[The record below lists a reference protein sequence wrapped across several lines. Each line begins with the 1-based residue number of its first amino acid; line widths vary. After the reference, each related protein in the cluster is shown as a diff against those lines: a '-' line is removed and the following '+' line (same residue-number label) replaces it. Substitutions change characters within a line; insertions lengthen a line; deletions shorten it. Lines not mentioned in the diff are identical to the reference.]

1 MRYLSGVENSTIA
14 MLRYRA
20 DLRTLAFVTTYFG
33 LAGGGYA
40 LEPSSVPL
48 AAAWVALTCLLS
60 FSGAVIT
67 HNAVHAPLFRSR
79 ALNRA
84 FQVVLTLTYGHP
96 VSSFVPGH
104 NLSHH
109 KHTQSRRDVMR
120 TSKVRFRWH
129 LLNGLFFMF
138 RMGPDIMRADTRYAL
153 SMRAR
158 KPAWFRQFVVEYAV
172 LYGSYGAL
180 LLLDWKAFL
189 LYVFLPHRYA
199 GWGIITMNLL
209 QHDGCDETSDFNH
222 SRNFVGRLVNWFTFN
237 NGFHGMHH
245 MRPGLHWSLLPAAHE
260 RELAPH
266 IHPNLDRVGLL
277 PYLIEAYVWPGTRRT
292 YDGQPLELP
301 PPREDDDWMP
311 ATIKRE
317 LDIYDADYV
326 REPAEA

>member
-237 NGFHGMHH
+237 NGYHTVHH
-245 MRPGLHWSLLPAAHE
+245 MQPGLHWSLLPQAHAV
-260 RELAPH
+260 RVAPFIDPRLGQPSLLA
-266 IHPNLDRVGLL
+266 
-277 PYLIEAYVWPGTRRT
+277 YLWRTFVWPGRRLRF
-292 YDGQPLELP
+292 DGTPLELP
-301 PPREDDDWMP
+301 DEGPDQDWIP
-311 ATIKRE
+311 KPDETPSDVSLGA
-317 LDIYDADYV
+317 A
-326 REPAEA
+326 A